1 MPDLIETLPMR
12 VWDILRHHRGAK
24 NAITSRRIAELLDD
38 PDTTYR
44 SEIREAIHDLRA
56 SGLLIASSSK
66 AGYWIPTTA
75 AEEQASLDGLWR
87 RAMSI
92 LWIYGKQRGLSWLAM
107 AELVSKEQTE
117 IPFDE
122 VAKGGKV

>member
-1 MPDLIETLPMR
+1 MPQFTKTLPMR
-12 VWDILRHHRGAK
+12 VWEILQRHWGME
-24 NAITSRRIAELLDD
+24 NAITSRRIAFVLAVN
-38 PDTTYR
+38 R
-44 SEIREAIHDLRA
+44 SDVREAIHDLRA

-75 AEEQASLDGLWR
+75 AEQAESLGGLWR

-92 LWIYGKQRGLSWLAM
+92 LWIYGKQRGLSWLAL

-117 IPFDE
+117 IPFED
-122 VAKGGKV
+122 VVKGAKV